1 MVNKF
6 TAMATAAALATAV
19 IGVAAA
25 SPATQVHVHT
35 SDAAGFNTNS
45 VWIDDGR
52 EVTVVDSQ
60 FTPALA
66 RALVADIGR
75 QTRSPITRVIVTHP
89 NPDKFNG
96 LSVFHEAGAV
106 SISTAA
112 TAAQM
117 PGVHAYKQYFWVNIA
132 KAFTADT
139 YPRLELPKR
148 TFSGKLVVDLKNG
161 DTLSLIELAQ
171 GGVSGTQTVVRI
183 DSTGDLIVG
192 DLVANRTHAWLE
204 GGVDTGKP
212 VFNLAAWRASLQQ
225 LPGLAQGHAQAR
237 LFAGRGPVL
246 PVAQAVQ
253 AQLDYLKR
261 AESAV
266 TAEEAA
272 LGARRTD
279 LYDAAKQGPSIAR
292 IQGALAADFPDY
304 AMPDLVGYSLYG
316 WLATRGR

>member
-1 MVNKF
+1 MLDKF
-6 TAMATAAALATAV
+6 TSLATTAALAAAMT
-19 IGVAAA
+19 GAAA
-25 SPATQVHVHT
+25 AAPGTQVRVHT
-35 SDAAGFNTNS
+35 SVPAGFSTNS
-45 VWIDDGR
+45 VWIDDGQ

-60 FTPALA
+60 FTPDLA
-66 RALVADIGR
+66 RAVVADIGR
-75 QTRSPITRVIVTHP
+75 QTRSPIRRVIVTHP

-117 PGVHAYKQYFWVNIA
+117 PGVHAYKQYYWVNLA

-139 YPRLELPKR
+139 YPRLELPR
-148 TFSGKLVVDLKNG
+148 QTFTGKLVVALKNG

-171 GGVSGTQTVVRI
+171 GGVSATQTVVRV

-246 PVAQAVQ
+246 PATQAVQ
-253 AQLDYLKR
+253 AQLDYLQR

-272 LGARRTD
+272 LGARRSE
-279 LYDAAKQGPSIAR
+279 LHDAARQGPSIAR
-292 IQGALAADFPDY
+292 IQGALAKDFPDY
-304 AMPDLVGYSLYG
+304 DMPDLVGYSLYG